1 MQQDEISLLVGGEA
15 GQGINAA
22 GFLLAK
28 SFFRGGLDVFGSI
41 DYPSL
46 IRGGHNFYTLRAA
59 VHPVYS
65 HWDTI
70 NLVIALDALTMKRH
84 QKHVSKDGGYIYDS
98 DRIPA
103 DHPDVPTDKRFLFPI
118 PLKTLQNEIEGT
130 PVIRNVIALGAT
142 LAVLD
147 YDVTI
152 LEEILWE
159 NFQSKGDKVVEMNHR
174 AVRAGYDYA
183 KKNFS
188 NEFTYQIKA
197 ISKTKQNRILIPGSE
212 AIALGAMAAGCKFYS
227 AYPMTPSSGVLHFFF
242 AQGEQFGIVT
252 QQPESEIAAIN
263 MAIGAAHA
271 GVRAMT
277 GTSGGGFCL
286 MTEAFSLAGMTETP
300 LVVMLGQ
307 RTGPS
312 TGLPTYTGQ
321 SDLLFAIHASHGEFP
336 RIVLAPGDVQEA
348 FDLTIDAFSL
358 AEQFQLPVIILTD
371 KHLLESHYTNDTFKL
386 DNVHIDRGKLLPMT
400 PYKGKEPY
408 LRHQY
413 TDDGISPRLIPGT
426 PGALVH
432 TDSAVH
438 KESGFQGDHCEI
450 AEKQANKRYQ
460 KMPTLLKTLL
470 KRDTIKIHGPHDAK
484 TTIVSWG
491 SPKGAILE
499 ALRILHKENES
510 INFTQILYLEPFPVR
525 EVEKALQGKHLILV
539 ENNQTGQLA
548 SLIQQYTDYK
558 IDQRILR
565 YDGRPFDPVDL
576 TARIREALK

>member
-1 MQQDEISLLVGGEA
+1 VQQDEISLLVGGEA

-28 SFFRGGLDVFGSI
+28 SFFRGGLHVFGSI

-59 VHPVYS
+59 GYPVYS

-84 QKHVSKDGGYIYDS
+84 HKHVSKDGGYIYDS

-103 DHPDVPTDKRFLFPI
+103 DHHDIPTDKNFLCPI
-118 PLKTLQNEIEGT
+118 PLKTLQKEIGGT

-152 LEEILWE
+152 LEVILRE
-159 NFQSKGDKVVEMNHR
+159 NFQRKGDKVVEMNHR

-212 AIALGAMAAGCKFYS
+212 AIAVGAMAAGCKFYS

-252 QQPESEIAAIN
+252 HQPESEIAAIN
-263 MAIGAAHA
+263 MVIGAAHA
-271 GVRAMT
+271 GTRAMT

-286 MTEAFSLAGMTETP
+286 MTEAFSMAGMTETP

-336 RIVLAPGDVQEA
+336 RILLAPGDVQES
-348 FDLTIDAFSL
+348 FDLTIDAFNL

-386 DNVHIDRGKLLPMT
+386 DNVPIDRGKLLPMT
-400 PYKGKEPY
+400 PYKGEKPY
-408 LRHQY
+408 LRHRY

-426 PGALVH
+426 PNALVH

-450 AEKQANKRYQ
+450 AERQANKRYQ
-460 KMPTLLKTLL
+460 KMPTLMKTLS
-470 KRDTIKIHGPHDAK
+470 KRDTVKIHGPHDAK
-484 TTIVSWG
+484 TSIVSWG

-499 ALRILHKENES
+499 ALRILHKEHQS
-510 INFTQILYLEPFPVR
+510 INFTQILYIEPFPVS
-525 EVEKALQGKHLILV
+525 EVEKAFQGKRLILV
-539 ENNQTGQLA
+539 ENNQTGQLG

-558 IDQRILR
+558 INYRILR
-565 YDGRPFDPVDL
+565 YDGRPFDPGDL
-576 TARIREALK
+576 TDRIREALK